1 MYSSVRDQKE
11 LFKTPKPSGIR
22 SKKDSMSQRPRGSN
36 LRGSVLYGK
45 VGGSVSQSTRLTLN
59 NDYEVSSYFNI
70 YSTENILKQQQE
82 RMKERLNIIIS

>member
-1 MYSSVRDQKE
+1 MHYGDRQS
-11 LFKTPKPSGIR
+11 LPFKPSNIR

-36 LRGSVLYGK
+36 LRGSVLYSK
-45 VGGSVSQSTRLTLN
+45 VGGSVSQSTRRTLDN
-59 NDYEVSSYFNI
+59 EYEVSSYFNI